1 MVLEAINSSLSY
13 QNMQKLS
20 FKYLDGVNIMPRK
33 VNLGID
39 DQGKTIDFEQKEQKK
54 ISCC

>member
-20 FKYLDGVNIMPRK
+20 FKYLDVVNIMPK
-33 VNLGID
+33 KLNLGID
-39 DQGKTIDFEQKEQKK
+39 DQGKAIDFEQKYQMK

>member
-20 FKYLDGVNIMPRK
+20 FKYLDVVNIMPK
-33 VNLGID
+33 KLNLGID
-39 DQGKTIDFEQKEQKK
+39 EQEKTIDFEQK
-54 ISCC
+54 

>member
-20 FKYLDGVNIMPRK
+20 FKYLDVVNIMPK
-33 VNLGID
+33 KLNLGID
-39 DQGKTIDFEQKEQKK
+39 DQGKTIDFEQK
-54 ISCC
+54 

>member
-20 FKYLDGVNIMPRK
+20 FKYLDVVNIMPK
-33 VNLGID
+33 KLNLGID
-39 DQGKTIDFEQKEQKK
+39 DQGKTIDFEQKYQMK